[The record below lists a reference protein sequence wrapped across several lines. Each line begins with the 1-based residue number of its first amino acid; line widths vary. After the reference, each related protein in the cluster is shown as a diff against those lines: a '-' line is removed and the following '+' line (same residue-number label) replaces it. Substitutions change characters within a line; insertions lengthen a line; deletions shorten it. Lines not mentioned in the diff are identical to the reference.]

1 MILQQTIYIHNSSVE
16 LKSEYSCVVDQ
27 IRESLW
33 KIKKSRPSY
42 LSDCAI

>member
-33 KIKKSRPSY
+33 KIKKIGQVICQIVP
-42 LSDCAI
+42 